1 MTPRIYVLLLAV
13 WMVSSL
19 SGLAQEPAASSAPD
33 PRALLAQFLAAAG
46 ATNVNAFAASGTITY
61 FWAGQP
67 VQGAAT
73 LSGRGADQFRLDA
86 DLPGGTRSF
95 ALSHR
100 TGMRKGADGKLAE
113 IPVQNA
119 SAGSIPAIPYP
130 SIAAALADPA
140 VEFTYLGLE
149 DAGGRQFYRIRVS
162 PNIPAESDPRGI
174 MKQLSWIDYLVDT
187 RTYLVAKTADL
198 THPKETIT
206 ESYLHEIELEEYTT
220 MGGIAV
226 PTIIREK
233 VGGQTT
239 WELRLS
245 AVVFNPNLSDA
256 DFSLQ

>member
-1 MTPRIYVLLLAV
+1 MTPRICVLLLAG

-19 SGLAQEPAASSAPD
+19 SGLAQEPTASSAPD
-33 PRALLAQFLAAAG
+33 PKALLAQSLAAAG
-46 ATNVNAFAASGTITY
+46 ATNVNAFTASGTITY
-61 FWAGQP
+61 FWAGEP

-73 LSGRGADQFRLDA
+73 LRGRGADQFRLDA

-95 ALSHR
+95 ALSR
-100 TGMRKGADGKLAE
+100 RAGQRKGADGKLAD
-113 IPVQNA
+113 IPAQNA
-119 SAGSIPAIPYP
+119 WAGSIPAIPYP

-140 VEFTYLGLE
+140 VAFTYLGLE

-162 PNIPAESDPRGI
+162 PNVPPETDPRGI
-174 MKQLSWIDYLVDT
+174 MKQLSWIDYFVDVQ
-187 RTYLVAKTADL
+187 TYLVAKTADL

-206 ESYLHEIELEEYTT
+206 ESYLHEIELEEYTA

-226 PTIIREK
+226 PVLIREK

-245 AVVFNPNLSDA
+245 TVVFNPNLSDA